1 MFRHLGQV
9 RLSLFRGRERDK
21 INLGMERLEMRSAPF
36 TSCLLPG
43 SGLGGQAFL
52 AAVSWVRKEEKSH
65 ILWWLYPLGSLPK
78 TLVTEQTV
86 EPSGGRG
93 RDRGPADPAQ
103 TGGGEWNRQRGGPRA
118 SQSSDSDSRAQGGD
132 VEREMWGKINRYPV
146 STWVIRQHSPAA
158 SSYAFLSHWAGRE
171 SEG

>member
-1 MFRHLGQV
+1 MSFSHGISKRSEMFRHLGQV
-9 RLSLFRGRERDK
+9 RLSLFRGRVRDK
-21 INLGMERLEMRSAPF
+21 INLGMERLEMWSAPF

-103 TGGGEWNRQRGGPRA
+103 TGGGAWNPAEGRSQGLSEFRLRLKGPGGRC
-118 SQSSDSDSRAQGGD
+118 RKGN
-132 VEREMWGKINRYPV
+132 VGKN
-146 STWVIRQHSPAA
+146 
-158 SSYAFLSHWAGRE
+158 
-171 SEG
+171 